1 MLFLI
6 VSLALL
12 SIALFFPT
20 PALSLPRAL
29 PISKSGPPKSAEKHE
44 GESRVGTGRDEKG
57 EREKGEREKGE
68 REKTRERRQY
78 AGLHGR
84 ADRFLGGR
92 KRGG

>member
-6 VSLALL
+6 VFLALL

-57 EREKGEREKGE
+57 EREKGEREK
-68 REKTRERRQY
+68 TRERRQY

>member
-57 EREKGEREKGE
+57 EREKGEREK
-68 REKTRERRQY
+68 TRERRQY